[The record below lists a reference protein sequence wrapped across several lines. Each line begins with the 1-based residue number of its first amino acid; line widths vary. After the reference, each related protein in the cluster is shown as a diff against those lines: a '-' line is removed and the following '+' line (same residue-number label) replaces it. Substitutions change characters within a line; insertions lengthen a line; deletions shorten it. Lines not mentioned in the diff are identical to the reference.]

1 MYLLAYLEFFQGNE
15 DKCYWSARFLFDRQ
29 KVVIADH
36 HDRERWKRY
45 FEPWYWYFEV
55 FWYLYHTIILKSKFS
70 SAACMAVFQN
80 TLN

>member
-36 HDRERWKRY
+36 HDRKRWERY
-45 FEPWYWYFEV
+45 FEPCNPNLYNINFHV
-55 FWYLYHTIILKSKFS
+55 FFDYAPGITCLLS
-70 SAACMAVFQN
+70 SWIV
-80 TLN
+80 